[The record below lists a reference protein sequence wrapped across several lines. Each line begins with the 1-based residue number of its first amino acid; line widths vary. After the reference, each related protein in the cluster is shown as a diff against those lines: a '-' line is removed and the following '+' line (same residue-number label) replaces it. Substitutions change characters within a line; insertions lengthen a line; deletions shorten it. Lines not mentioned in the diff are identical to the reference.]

1 MMPDMPMLDLPI
13 ELRQAIYHASE
24 TLDFLTRYLDRHPTD
39 ELRSKELLRTAG
51 KLSVGLIGLPR
62 FAKPVLPPPT
72 SSPAVGTS
80 APSSPGGDQAAAPP
94 SNLQEVTHSADSES
108 SHSPDQDTAGPRDD
122 GPLPGGAGANE
133 GHHGAA
139 GQPDS
144 GDPDQDG
151 R

>member
-1 MMPDMPMLDLPI
+1 MLDVPMLDMPI

-24 TLDFLTRYLDRHPTD
+24 ALDYLTRYLDRHPTD

-51 KLSVGLIGLPR
+51 KLSIGLIGLPR
-62 FAKPVLPPPT
+62 FAKQDPAPPP
-72 SSPAVGTS
+72 AVI
-80 APSSPGGDQAAAPP
+80 PSSASDHATERTALAAAPP

-108 SHSPDQDTAGPRDD
+108 IHSPDQDPAGPRDD
-122 GPLPGGAGANE
+122 GALPGGAGADE

-144 GDPDQDG
+144 GDPDQDRG
-151 R
+151 